1 MATLSGLPS
10 PLQPVGSST
19 RVNTA
24 QLVNNYA
31 RANVRVTSWLE
42 QYLKQ
47 QQEEAAEKKAAEEEA
62 AEQAAFEAQKQ
73 AHKDNADFV
82 YEGSFVSSEYSQD
95 QWDSSSTINPATGE
109 PVNWFLDVEGD
120 NYWDVWKT
128 GGGDDVVYHKGR
140 GQIHTGGGDD
150 VVYLAGDV
158 DQGTTLN
165 SSVFMGPGD
174 DKVVGGQ
181 GGQEALGGYGDDYF
195 DLGDGSDIA
204 VGGWGADEFVI
215 DLQNTGADLIAD
227 FHDVGDKLTVL
238 NGGVAAQGGDWYLS
252 ESDAYSGAGDNHWRY
267 KESLQEA
274 QQFYE
279 IRKANGELAAVFGI
293 GTHNT
298 SFLPSTFA
306 LTASMSA
313 EGIEILTS
321 DEFYNK
327 EVPGSIEF
335 V

>member
-1 MATLSGLPS
+1 MATLSGLSS
-10 PLQPVGSST
+10 PFQLVGSST

-31 RANVRVTSWLE
+31 RANARVTSWLE

-47 QQEEAAEKKAAEEEA
+47 QQEAAAEKKAAEEA

-95 QWDSSSTINPATGE
+95 SWDGSSAINPATAE

-120 NYWDVWKT
+120 QYHDKWKT

-140 GQIHTGGGDD
+140 GQVFTGSGDD
-150 VVYLAGDV
+150 VVYLTGSEDKLLQYAY
-158 DQGTTLN
+158 TEC
-165 SSVFMGPGD
+165 GD
-174 DKVVGGQ
+174 DKVVAGV
-181 GGQEALGGYGDDYF
+181 GGQEARAGGGDDYF

-204 VGGWGADEFVI
+204 LGMWGADEFVI
-215 DLQNTGADLIAD
+215 DLQNTGVDLIAD
-227 FHDVGDKLTVL
+227 FVDVGDKITIL

-252 ESDAYSGAGDNHWRY
+252 ESTSYDGVGADHWY
-267 KESLQEA
+267 
-274 QQFYE
+274 YE
-279 IRKANGELAAVFGI
+279 DGLAECQKFHQICNANGDVAAVFGI
-293 GTHNT
+293 GTNT
-298 SFLPSTFA
+298 SNLTSSTFV
-306 LTASMSA
+306 LTASMSS
-313 EGIEILTS
+313 EGVEILTS
-321 DEFYNK
+321 DECWNK